1 MDPDHDAQTIAGP
14 EIGDQHIALVGMMG
28 SGKTSIGR
36 RLAAVTNRSFVDADE
51 GYIARYGETVAET
64 FASAGGEALFRARE
78 TELLSLLSKVS
89 GPLVIACGGG
99 VVTTEASRQVLMSD
113 RIRCVYLAWDI
124 DAIIAKADAKSHR
137 PLLAGGDI
145 AATLHRLWGERE
157 HLYLQVADVVVDTHA
172 VLGGG
177 RSKRRA
183 ARALADRLGLTPTN

>member
-1 MDPDHDAQTIAGP
+1 M
-14 EIGDQHIALVGMMG
+14 
-28 SGKTSIGR
+28 
-36 RLAAVTNRSFVDADE
+36 
-51 GYIARYGETVAET
+51 
-64 FASAGGEALFRARE
+64 
-78 TELLSLLSKVS
+78 
-89 GPLVIACGGG
+89 
-99 VVTTEASRQVLMSD
+99 LMSD

-183 ARALADRLGLTPTN
+183 AKALADRLGLTPTN

>member
-99 VVTTEASRQVLMSD
+99 VVTTESSRKVLMSD

-137 PLLAGGDI
+137 P
-145 AATLHRLWGERE
+145 
-157 HLYLQVADVVVDTHA
+157 LQVADVVVDTHA